1 MQQKFKQQN
10 FRKTWQKWKKKTQKR
25 NIFSKVLSRHLLREM
40 ISHKSKLSEYMR
52 IYSTKLFVRD
62 YFIER
67 QYLQIKD
74 ELMWLFAFINVV
86 KEQIIQK
93 KSIL

>member
-1 MQQKFKQQN
+1 
-10 FRKTWQKWKKKTQKR
+10 
-25 NIFSKVLSRHLLREM
+25 
-40 ISHKSKLSEYMR
+40 MR